1 MRRLFAI
8 VFCLAAVGAYC
19 QDVGFSPGG
28 TALALVEKAIG
39 AAKSE
44 ILVAAY
50 EFTSRDIAEAIEGA
64 AHRGVKV
71 RIVADWKA
79 SQDRFSQVPV
89 LQAAGIPV
97 RLDRLYAIM
106 HNKFL
111 VIDGDSVETGSF
123 QLHDGRGQA
132 QRGERPGALECPA
145 ARRAVRRGVGKTLDG
160 VEVAM
165 SDNCPLS
172 VKRGSP
178 SNPGT

>member
-39 AAKSE
+39 TAKSE

-97 RLDRLYAIM
+97 RLDHLYAIM

-111 VIDGDSVETGSF
+111 VIDGDTVETGSF
-123 QLHDGRGQA
+123 NYTTAADRHNAENALVLWNVPQLAGQYA
-132 QRGERPGALECPA
+132 AEWERLWAES
-145 ARRAVRRGVGKTLDG
+145 K
-160 VEVAM
+160 
-165 SDNCPLS
+165 
-172 VKRGSP
+172 
-178 SNPGT
+178 

>member
-1 MRRLFAI
+1 MNRLPALLLFI
-8 VFCLAAVGAYC
+8 VAVGVYG

-28 TALALVEKAIG
+28 TALAVVEKAIG

-50 EFTSRDIAEAIEGA
+50 EFTSRDVAEALKAA

-79 SQDRFSQVPV
+79 AQDRFSQVPV
-89 LQAAGIPV
+89 LQDAGIPV
-97 RLDRLYAIM
+97 RLDRLYTIM

-123 QLHDGRGQA
+123 NYTTAVDRHNAENALVLWNVPQLAGQYA
-132 QRGERPGALECPA
+132 AEWERLWTES
-145 ARRAVRRGVGKTLDG
+145 K
-160 VEVAM
+160 
-165 SDNCPLS
+165 
-172 VKRGSP
+172 
-178 SNPGT
+178 